1 MNNIK
6 KIKII
11 IICVCILFIIG
22 VIGSVI
28 VLKPSESR
36 KAEIVQDG
44 KIIYTFDLSE
54 TENQS
59 IKIEYKGSSNTVT
72 IENGEIFISSAECPD
87 KTCVNMGKLKSE
99 NLPIVCLPN
108 HLVIRFCED

>member
-1 MNNIK
+1 MNG

-11 IICVCILFIIG
+11 ISIVLSIFIIS
-22 VIGSVI
+22 IILSVI
-28 VLKPSESR
+28 ILKPSEKR
-36 KAEIVQDG
+36 TAEIVQDG
-44 KIIYTFDLSE
+44 EVIYTFDLN
-54 TENQS
+54 TEPDRS
-59 IKIEYKGSSNTVT
+59 IVIESPNGTSNTVT

-108 HLVIRFCED
+108 HLVIRFREEI